1 MKLHAC
7 NFAISASLTSAIV
20 WVVCSVLVLY
30 LPQVT
35 MMLSGDMMHMD
46 TQEMMWSL
54 TLSGFIKGLILWS
67 VTVGV
72 SAWIFAV
79 IYNRL
84 LPEEK

>member
-20 WVVCSVLVLY
+20 WVICSLLVLY

-84 LPEEK
+84 LPREN